1 MMLLYSVQCTYYGI
15 RCTVS
20 RHVLSRNAYTKLA
33 FCLLWKGVDY
43 AFDSTVC
50 EQIKQKTK
58 LFQKFPHIGAI
69 PACVPT
75 EKLKLSQNQVY
86 GFFLEPDPN
95 HTDSTGFRFP
105 TLRRL
110 KIHVSYLYSVHC

>member
-43 AFDSTVC
+43 AFDSTGC
-50 EQIKQKTK
+50 EQIKQKKNYFKNFRTSEQSQRV
-58 LFQKFPHIGAI
+58 LLQK
-69 PACVPT
+69 
-75 EKLKLSQNQVY
+75 N
-86 GFFLEPDPN
+86 
-95 HTDSTGFRFP
+95 
-105 TLRRL
+105 
-110 KIHVSYLYSVHC
+110 